1 MRIEIEESWDEYLCT
16 LSESDSEGVL
26 SQLKC
31 KLEDLMDKQ
40 AHIDRARKALFK
52 PEFNQVLKLYL
63 KKFEVAD
70 LKQKMKEHEK
80 NFIRAFGRDRFNHL
94 KLLVRLKSIEDSK
107 PKRRGLLAV

>member
-1 MRIEIEESWDEYLCT
+1 MVIDDSWNEFLST
-16 LSESDSEGVL
+16 LSDSDSEGVIA
-26 SQLKC
+26 QLKC

-52 PEFNQVLKLYL
+52 PEFNQVLKLYM
-63 KKFEVAD
+63 KNFEVAD